1 MAMPFGQ
8 ASRLPESQRRL
19 VFAKARDFVKSQDC
33 VDVGGGSAARSGL
46 ARAGKKAYE
55 MRAPLNNLTCIMRR
69 FDRYA
74 VNATT
79 FA

>member
-1 MAMPFGQ
+1 MPFGQ

-33 VDVGGGSAARSGL
+33 VDVGGGSGRQGLGL

-55 MRAPLNNLTCIMRR
+55 MRAPLNNLTCIMRG

-74 VNATT
+74 GNATS